1 MRKRKFSL
9 RRLIPV
15 AVVLV
20 LITAMAVVSGSNI
33 TSSDPLVT
41 LSYLN
46 GTYKQQIL
54 QDVQTAMGS
63 RASQLEAVL
72 NQRIAAFQR
81 TSGTPG
87 TAATTHSAVSIPANG
102 SYVVPAYGEFLF
114 LGGAATAK
122 AAGLTDLT
130 AGTAVAIGE
139 SLQVNHLYS
148 ATTSVAIQTTET
160 ARILIRR

>member
-81 TSGTPG
+81 TSGTSG
-87 TAATTHSAVSIPANG
+87 AAATTHSAVSIPANG

-114 LGGAATAK
+114 LSGAATAK